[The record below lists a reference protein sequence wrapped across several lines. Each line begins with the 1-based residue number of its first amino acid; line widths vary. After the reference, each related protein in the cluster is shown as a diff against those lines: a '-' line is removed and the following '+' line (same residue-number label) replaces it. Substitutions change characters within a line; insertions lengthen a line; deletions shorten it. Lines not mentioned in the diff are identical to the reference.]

1 MLSNVSSQYL
11 GLYNVAG
18 LAQGSGIYGTLAAY
32 NAGTNASVT
41 SLARQESS
49 YQVKLSAYGQLKSA
63 LSSFASLMGDLGSA
77 QNVAPYQ
84 ATSSNTKIATA
95 VATKDTAEAK
105 SYSVSISQVAKP
117 QVLTGP
123 IEADA
128 NSTIIGSGTLYIQIG
143 SYNSGQNVFTPAS
156 ASAKTI
162 TITPTN
168 GTLSGIASAINAV
181 DSGVKASVVQ
191 TSAGFQLS
199 LTSTNTGTSNTLRIT
214 VSDSNGGNTDTTG
227 LSKLA
232 FDPTAITGQGKNLTE
247 TNFAQNA
254 VLTVNGSS
262 FINQSNTTESAIK
275 GVKLDLV
282 DAGTA
287 TIDIAR
293 SDSSALEAAAKFVDA
308 YNLLQKTASGL
319 TTRTPSTIN
328 PPLAYDALSNKIMNE
343 IASITAN
350 TTQGFGQDR
359 LDLAA
364 IGITRNNDG
373 SLSLN
378 KETLQQSF
386 VDNPEGVVSLI
397 TGLSQKLQNNVAEDT
412 GINSQ
417 LQFTS
422 RSIERSLN
430 NISQRKTLLNN
441 YSYSSYF
448 GMHETQQFSDQ
459 IFSGYQTRGTS
470 LYLAVAN
477 LI

>member
-1 MLSNVSSQYL
+1 MLPNISSQYF

-18 LAQGSGIYGTLAAY
+18 LTQGNGVYGTLPAY
-32 NAGTNASVT
+32 NASTIRSVASLT
-41 SLARQESS
+41 RQESS

-63 LSSFASLMGDLGSA
+63 LSSFASLMGELGNV

-84 ATSSNTKIATA
+84 ATSSNSKIATA

-105 SYSVSISQVAKP
+105 SYSVSISQLAKP
-117 QVLTGP
+117 QILTGP

-128 NSTIIGSGTLYIQIG
+128 NSTIIGSGILTIQTG
-143 SYNSGQNVFTPAS
+143 TYNSAQNVFTPAS
-156 ASAKTI
+156 VSAKTI

-168 GTLSGIASAINAV
+168 GTLSGIASAINAG
-181 DSGVKASVVQ
+181 DSGIKASVVQ

-199 LTSTNTGTSNTLRIT
+199 LTSTNTGTANTLRIT
-214 VSDSNGGNTDTTG
+214 VSDNNGGDTDTTG

-232 FDPTAITGQGKNLTE
+232 FDPMAATGQGKNLTE
-247 TNFAQNA
+247 TNSAQNA
-254 VLTVNGSS
+254 VLAVDGSA
-262 FINQSNTTESAIK
+262 FINQSNTLDTAIK
-275 GVKLDLV
+275 GVKLDLA
-282 DAGTA
+282 DIGTT
-287 TIDIAR
+287 TIDVAR
-293 SDSSALEAAAKFVDA
+293 SSSAALEAATKFVDA
-308 YNLLQKTASGL
+308 YNLLQKTAANL
-319 TTRTPSTIN
+319 TTRAPSTIN
-328 PPLAYDALSNKIMNE
+328 PPLVYDALSNNIINE
-343 IASITAN
+343 IATITAN

-359 LDLAA
+359 LDLAT

-386 VDNPEGVVSLI
+386 TDNPEGVVSLI

-430 NISQRKTLLNN
+430 SISQRKALLNN
-441 YSYSSYF
+441 YSSSSYF
-448 GMHETQQFSDQ
+448 GMHDSQQFSDQ
-459 IFSGYQTRGTS
+459 IFSSYQTRGTS
-470 LYLAVAN
+470 LYLKVAN